1 MASED
6 QHPCRLGTTV
16 CEDLSQY
23 MLYHLGMPTSRM
35 NFAGASWSCGQRRP
49 LRALAHTLS
58 LYDPTFVVVGDDDT
72 YINYPLL
79 ATKFMKFVVSDINDF
94 VLGEL
99 TLGKKVY

>member
-1 MASED
+1 
-6 QHPCRLGTTV
+6 
-16 CEDLSQY
+16 
-23 MLYHLGMPTSRM
+23 MPTSRM